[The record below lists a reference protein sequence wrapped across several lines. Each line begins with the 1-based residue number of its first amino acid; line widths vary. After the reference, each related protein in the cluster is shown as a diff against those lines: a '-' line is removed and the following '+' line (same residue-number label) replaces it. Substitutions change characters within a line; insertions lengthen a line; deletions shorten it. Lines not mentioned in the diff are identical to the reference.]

1 MAMSYRLIFVV
12 VITIIIIAFVNSMTK
27 PYGYGKIYEGF
38 DCASETDLLGTTIDT
53 GSYIQDIRDTI
64 KTSGFTTNHIYTNA
78 EVLNIMTML
87 TNVYGEI
94 KVAETSTDQSNNP
107 FYGIDVVN
115 LPKSCGCRNAIM
127 SNYETVYKGQTRYN
141 LTDLTAFFSILR
153 YFFDVEDP
161 SNNKVYTG
169 LGNYTGSYNQDY
181 YNTFLD
187 GKGTYTVPAEITNET
202 TYLISDKYK
211 YHLNYF
217 SKYLL
222 IHSSSI
228 HKKDILTMIINAA
241 NTVMNNYNGIY
252 DTNLNPFPGK
262 SIHTNELP
270 AIIDKARYKT
280 FTDWEAGVC
289 TGNTLNLNAQKI
301 LTAITDKKYFV
312 AYVKAVINAI
322 QGQTS
327 TGTYQDWDPQGLIIN
342 DVSGKDTM
350 LLTDDLLLSNSADN
364 VFNLMEKFGHF
375 DKLSNVY
382 TLNTTGN
389 SIVQQMSIDA
399 KTCTVDYLERM
410 CVLIFVPIQYG
421 GEVKYDGW
429 GFFQ

>member
-38 DCASETDLLGTTIDT
+38 DCASQTDLLGKTIDT

-94 KVAETSTDQSNNP
+94 KVAETSTDQSKNP

-127 SNYETVYKGQTRYN
+127 SNYENVYKGQTRYN

-153 YFFDVEDP
+153 YFFDIEDP

-181 YNTFLD
+181 YNTFLG
-187 GKGTYTVPAEITNET
+187 GKETYTVPAEITNET

-262 SIHTNELP
+262 SIHTNELLG
-270 AIIDKARYKT
+270 IIDKARYKT
-280 FTDWEAGVC
+280 FTDWKAGVC
-289 TGNTLNLNAQKI
+289 TGNTLNPNAQKI

-312 AYVKAVINAI
+312 AYVKAVIKAI

-327 TGTYQDWDPQGLIIN
+327 KGTYQDWDPQGLIIN

-399 KTCTVDYLERM
+399 KNCTVDYLDRM

-421 GEVKYDGW
+421 EEVKYDGW